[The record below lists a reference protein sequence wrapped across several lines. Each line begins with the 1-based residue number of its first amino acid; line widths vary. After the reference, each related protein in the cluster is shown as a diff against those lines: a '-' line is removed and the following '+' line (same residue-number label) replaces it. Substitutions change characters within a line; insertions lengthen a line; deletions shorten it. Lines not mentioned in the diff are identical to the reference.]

1 MLFLIIQA
9 LCLAVKAS
17 PKAPEDG
24 RWRAAVYEHQLVTPA
39 SAGCTLRTC
48 TREEAIQVIS
58 SNLGVLTAKVGE
70 AAREGAEL
78 ILLPEDGIHGYGFTR
93 ETIPGFLEPLLG
105 EGENPCQLLEQL
117 EDDGEEWEAW
127 YQKYYA
133 QVTLSCAARDNSMYV
148 VAALGSVAEGKCNG
162 CGSDHGPDCFFNTA
176 VVYDPSG
183 YLVAHY
189 HKYNLWTSELPIY
202 DIDPT
207 PQVVVV
213 DTPLG
218 RLGLA
223 ICEDLLWKS
232 PVINAAEDAGMDT
245 LLMPL
250 SWWDMFP
257 HQLAHSNED
266 AWARS
271 LQINLLA
278 ANNHVPLDW
287 NSGSGIFTPSGH
299 AAVYHNVTEG
309 SRGQLLIADLDIHPS
324 KSNVDWPLY
333 AQEHVDDFEKPVYEF
348 EAVVYN
354 DTYKFVPLDPLTF
367 SAKVCWDEEETFCCL
382 ADYIADA
389 FYWNDV
395 FSLGIFSGSHTK
407 DGSVSGSFYIEMCT
421 IMKCNPRDIEN
432 TCDHELIKDYNY
444 LSTSNTLFQKLE
456 LSGSF
461 SSTTHVFPEVLFT
474 NTQLLPDQV
483 EITNDGRLSL
493 GYTPHQ
499 HDPLLSMSL
508 FGRRYEGDSPQP
520 DQFCPGGEN

>member
-1 MLFLIIQA
+1 
-9 LCLAVKAS
+9 
-17 PKAPEDG
+17 
-24 RWRAAVYEHQLVTPA
+24 VYEHQLVTPA

-58 SNLGVLTAKVGE
+58 SNLAVLTAKVEE
-70 AAREGAEL
+70 AGREGAEL

-105 EGENPCQLLEQL
+105 EGENPCQLLEQM
-117 EDDGEEWEAW
+117 EHAGEELEAW

-148 VAALGSVAEGKCNG
+148 VAALGSVAEGKCPG
-162 CGSDHGPDCFFNTA
+162 CGFDHGPDCFFNTA

-213 DTPLG
+213 DSPLG

-266 AWARS
+266 AWARG

-309 SRGQLLIADLDIHPS
+309 SGGQLLIADLDIHPS
-324 KSNVDWPLY
+324 RSNVDWPLY